1 MTRVLVVEDDD
12 RIAETL
18 TAGLGRSGF
27 LVERERDGEAGWYR
41 GDSEDFDA
49 IILDLGLPQIDGLT
63 VLKRWRQAGRMT
75 PVLIL
80 TARVQWEERVEGIEA
95 GADDY
100 VVKPFHVMEI
110 AARLRALVRR
120 VNGHATSQ
128 IIFGPY
134 QLNLRTMAVTS
145 DGLPIDLSPQEFK
158 LVSYLVQNRGKVLS
172 QLQITEHIYNQ
183 DFERDSNVVEVLV
196 ARVRKRLA
204 ADIIKTRR
212 GFGYTLGDGY

>member
-18 TAGLGRSGF
+18 ATGLGRSGF
-27 LVERERDGEAGWYR
+27 LVERERDGEAGWFR
-41 GDSEDFDA
+41 GDTEDFDA
-49 IILDLGLPQIDGLT
+49 IVLDLGLPQIDGLT

-120 VNGHATSQ
+120 VNGHATSV
-128 IIFGPY
+128 ISFGPY
-134 QLNLRTMAVTS
+134 RLNLRTVEVTN

-204 ADIIKTRR
+204 PDIIKTRR

>member
-1 MTRVLVVEDDD
+1 MTRILVIEDDD

-18 TAGLGRSGF
+18 SAGLGRSGF
-27 LVERERDGEAGWYR
+27 LVERESDGEAGWYR
-41 GDSEDFDA
+41 GDTEEFDA
-49 IILDLGLPQIDGLT
+49 IVLDLGLPQIDGLT

-75 PVLIL
+75 PILIL

-100 VVKPFHVMEI
+100 VIKPFHVMEI

-120 VNGHATSQ
+120 VNGHATSV
-128 IIFGPY
+128 ISFGSY
-134 QLNLRTMAVTS
+134 QLNLRTLSVTS

-158 LVSYLVQNRGKVLS
+158 LVSYLVQNRGRVLS
-172 QLQITEHIYNQ
+172 QLQITEHIYSQ

-204 ADIIKTRR
+204 ADVIKTRR